1 MVRSFSCHRRFRVN
15 GEAFRQWQPAE
26 SVPESKKVLKRMR
39 ILQLTEAVAD
49 KFLARRSS
57 HDVAAER
64 IAARILADVRRQ
76 GDVALFRWALR
87 LDGLRLTRKSLWIG
101 RAEIKAAKRS
111 VPRELLKAIEH
122 AARNIRRVANEQRPR
137 SWTLAVEPGV
147 RVGQRVEPLASV
159 GCYIPGGRFSLFST
173 LLMTAIP
180 AQVAGVKRIV
190 VACPKP
196 SPALLAAAEV
206 LGVKEIV
213 RMGGAQ
219 AIGAFAYGTKSVP
232 RVDKICG
239 PGNRYVTAAKR
250 IVSND
255 CAIDM
260 PAGPTEVLILATGG
274 SPRYIAAD
282 LLAQAEHDPDAIAL
296 LVTPS
301 SRLAKDV
308 AVEVDRQLQDLPRTN
323 PAWKS
328 LALAGAILVAPSLD
342 AAIRFANRVA
352 PEHLSVPHAH
362 KDLVEKLSGAGSVF
376 LGPWSAQPIGD
387 YASGTN
393 HVLPTS
399 GWARA
404 RGGLSV
410 ADFVKCSSTQEIS
423 RAGLKSLAPVVA
435 AMARAE
441 GLEAHARAVE
451 VRQ

>member
-1 MVRSFSCHRRFRVN
+1 
-15 GEAFRQWQPAE
+15 
-26 SVPESKKVLKRMR
+26 MR
-39 ILQLTEAVAD
+39 ILKLTDAVAA
-49 KFLARRSS
+49 KFLARRSL
-57 HDVAAER
+57 HDAAADR
-64 IAARILADVRRQ
+64 IAARILTDVRKN
-76 GDVALFRWALR
+76 GDAALFRWAER
-87 LDGLRLTRKSLWIG
+87 LDGVRLTRKSLWIS
-101 RAEIKAAKRS
+101 RKEIRDASRNVS
-111 VPRELLKAIEH
+111 RDLVRAIEH
-122 AARNIRRVANEQRPR
+122 AARNIRRVAYEQRPR
-137 SWTLAVEPGV
+137 SWIITVEPGI
-147 RVGQRVEPLASV
+147 RVGQRVTPLETI

-196 SPALLAAAEV
+196 SPALLAAAEI
-206 LGVKEIV
+206 LGVTEIA

-219 AIGAFAYGTKSVP
+219 AIGAFAYGTQSIP

-250 IVSND
+250 IASND

-282 LLAQAEHDPDAIAL
+282 ILAQAEHDPDAVAL

-301 SRLAKDV
+301 LRLANAV
-308 AVEVDRQLQDLPRTN
+308 AAEVEKQLLDLPRAN

-328 LALAGAILVAPSLD
+328 LRLASAILVAPSLD

-352 PEHLSVPHAH
+352 PEHLSIPNANRE
-362 KDLVEKLSGAGSVF
+362 LVETLSEAGSVF

-423 RAGLKSLAPVVA
+423 RAGLKRLAPVVT

>member
-1 MVRSFSCHRRFRVN
+1 
-15 GEAFRQWQPAE
+15 
-26 SVPESKKVLKRMR
+26 MR
-39 ILQLTEAVAD
+39 ILKLTDAVAA
-49 KFLARRSS
+49 KFFARRSS
-57 HDVAAER
+57 HDAAAER
-64 IAARILADVRRQ
+64 IAANILADVRKN
-76 GDVALFRWALR
+76 GDAALFRWGLR
-87 LDGLRLTRKSLWIG
+87 LDGLRLTRKTLWITP
-101 RAEIKAAKRS
+101 AEIRTAS
-111 VPRELLKAIEH
+111 REVQRDLARAIKH
-122 AARNIRRVANEQRPR
+122 AARNIRRVAEAQLPR
-137 SWTLAVEPGV
+137 AWTITVEPGV
-147 RVGQRVEPLASV
+147 RVSQRVTPLETI

-196 SPALLAAAEV
+196 SPALLAAADL
-206 LGVKEIV
+206 LGVTEIA

-219 AIGAFAYGTKSVP
+219 AIGALAFGTPSIP

-260 PAGPTEVLILATGG
+260 PAGPTEVLIVATGG
-274 SPRYIAAD
+274 EPRYIAAD
-282 LLAQAEHDPDAIAL
+282 ILAQAEHDPDAVAL
-296 LVTPS
+296 LVTTS
-301 SRLAKDV
+301 LQLAK
-308 AVEVDRQLQDLPRTN
+308 AIVEEINLQLADLPKTN

-328 LALAGAILVAPSLD
+328 LQAASAILVAPSLE

-352 PEHLSVPHAH
+352 PEHLSIPDAN
-362 KDLVEKLSGAGSVF
+362 KKLVAVLSEAGSVF

-423 RAGLKSLAPVVA
+423 RAGLKRLAPVVT

>member
-1 MVRSFSCHRRFRVN
+1 
-15 GEAFRQWQPAE
+15 
-26 SVPESKKVLKRMR
+26 MR
-39 ILQLTEAVAD
+39 ILKLTDAVAA

-57 HDVAAER
+57 HDAAAER
-64 IAARILADVRRQ
+64 IAARILADVRKN
-76 GDVALFRWALR
+76 GDAALFRWALR
-87 LDGLRLTRKSLWIG
+87 LDGLRLTRKSLWIS
-101 RAEIKAAKRS
+101 RAEIRAASRD
-111 VPRELLKAIEH
+111 VPRDLLRAIEH
-122 AARNIRRVANEQRPR
+122 AARNIRRVAEEQRPR
-137 SWTLAVEPGV
+137 SWTITVEPGV
-147 RVGQRVEPLASV
+147 RVGQRVTPLGTI

-196 SPALLAAAEV
+196 SPALLAAAEI
-206 LGVKEIV
+206 LGVTEIA

-219 AIGAFAYGTKSVP
+219 AIGALAYGTQSIP

-282 LLAQAEHDPDAIAL
+282 LLAQAEHDPDAVAL

-301 SRLAKDV
+301 PRLAKAV
-308 AVEVDRQLQDLPRTN
+308 AAEVEKQLRDLPKTN

-328 LALAGAILVAPSLD
+328 LRLASAILVAPSLD

-352 PEHLSVPHAH
+352 PEHLSIPDAN
-362 KDLVEKLSGAGSVF
+362 KKLVEKLSEAGSVF

-423 RAGLKSLAPVVA
+423 RAGLKRLAPVVT

>member
-1 MVRSFSCHRRFRVN
+1 
-15 GEAFRQWQPAE
+15 
-26 SVPESKKVLKRMR
+26 
-39 ILQLTEAVAD
+39 
-49 KFLARRSS
+49 
-57 HDVAAER
+57 
-64 IAARILADVRRQ
+64 
-76 GDVALFRWALR
+76 
-87 LDGLRLTRKSLWIG
+87 
-101 RAEIKAAKRS
+101 
-111 VPRELLKAIEH
+111 
-122 AARNIRRVANEQRPR
+122 
-137 SWTLAVEPGV
+137 
-147 RVGQRVEPLASV
+147 
-159 GCYIPGGRFSLFST
+159 
-173 LLMTAIP
+173 MTAIP
-180 AQVAGVKRIV
+180 AQVAGVQRIV
-190 VACPKP
+190 VTCPKP
-196 SPALLAAAEV
+196 SPGLLAAASI
-206 LGVKEIV
+206 LGVTEIA
-213 RMGGAQ
+213 RLGGAQ
-219 AIGAFAYGTKSVP
+219 AIGALAYGTASIP

-250 IVSND
+250 VVAND

-274 SPRYIAAD
+274 DPRYIAAD
-282 LLAQAEHDPDAIAL
+282 IIAQAEHDPDAIAL

-301 SRLAKDV
+301 TRLAKAV
-308 AVEVDRQLQDLPRTN
+308 AAEVEKQLRDLPKEN

-328 LALAGAILVAPSLD
+328 LQAASAILVAPSLN

-352 PEHLSVPHAH
+352 PEHLSIPET
-362 KDLVEKLSGAGSVF
+362 KQTLIEKLSEAGSVF

-410 ADFVKCSSTQEIS
+410 LDFVKCSSTQEIS
-423 RAGLKSLAPVVA
+423 RAGLKRLAPVVS

>member
-1 MVRSFSCHRRFRVN
+1 
-15 GEAFRQWQPAE
+15 
-26 SVPESKKVLKRMR
+26 MR
-39 ILQLTEAVAD
+39 ILKLTDAVAAN
-49 KFLARRSS
+49 FLARHSS
-57 HDVAAER
+57 HDKAAER
-64 IAARILADVRRQ
+64 IAVRILADVRRH
-76 GDVALFRWALR
+76 GDLALFRWALR
-87 LDGLRLTRKSLWIG
+87 LDGLRLNRKSLWIT
-101 RAEIKAAKRS
+101 RAEIRAASRN
-111 VPRELLKAIEH
+111 VPRELVRAIEH
-122 AARNIRRVANEQRPR
+122 AARNIRRVAEEQRPR
-137 SWTLAVEPGV
+137 SWTITVEPGV
-147 RVGQRVEPLASV
+147 RVGQRVTPLGTI

-196 SPALLAAAEV
+196 SPALLAAAEI
-206 LGVKEIV
+206 LGVTEIA

-219 AIGAFAYGTKSVP
+219 AIGALAYGTQSIP

-282 LLAQAEHDPDAIAL
+282 ILAQAEHDPDAVAV

-301 SRLAKDV
+301 PRLAKAV
-308 AVEVDRQLQDLPRTN
+308 AAEIEKQLSDLPKTN

-328 LALAGAILVAPSLD
+328 LRLASSILVAPSLD

-352 PEHLSVPHAH
+352 PEHLSVPDAN
-362 KDLVEKLSGAGSVF
+362 KKLIEKLSEAGSVF

-410 ADFVKCSSTQEIS
+410 SDFVKCSSTQEIS
-423 RAGLKSLAPVVA
+423 RVGLKRLAPVVT

>member
-1 MVRSFSCHRRFRVN
+1 
-15 GEAFRQWQPAE
+15 
-26 SVPESKKVLKRMR
+26 MR
-39 ILQLTEAVAD
+39 ILKLTETVAAQ
-49 KFLARRSS
+49 FLARRSS
-57 HDVAAER
+57 HNAAAER
-64 IAARILADVRRQ
+64 IAARILADVRKN
-76 GDVALFRWALR
+76 GDAALFRWALR
-87 LDGLRLTRKSLWIG
+87 LDGLRLTRRSLWISG
-101 RAEIKAAKRS
+101 REIRAARRN
-111 VPRELLKAIEH
+111 VPRDLVRAIDH
-122 AARNIRRVANEQRPR
+122 AARNIRRVAEEQLPR
-137 SWTLAVEPGV
+137 SWTITVEPGV
-147 RVGQRVEPLASV
+147 RVGQRVTPLGTI

-196 SPALLAAAEV
+196 SPALLAAAEI
-206 LGVKEIV
+206 LGVTEIA

-219 AIGAFAYGTKSVP
+219 AIGALAYGTQSIP

-260 PAGPTEVLILATGG
+260 PAGPTEVLILAAGG

-282 LLAQAEHDPDAIAL
+282 ILAQAEHDPDAVAL

-301 SRLAKDV
+301 SRLANAV
-308 AVEVDRQLQDLPRTN
+308 AAEVEKQLRDLPKTN

-328 LALAGAILVAPSLD
+328 LRLASAILIAPSLD
-342 AAIRFANRVA
+342 AAIQFANRVA
-352 PEHLSVPHAH
+352 PEHLSIPSTTRR
-362 KDLVEKLSGAGSVF
+362 LTEQLSEAGSVF
-376 LGPWSAQPIGD
+376 LGPWSAQPVGD
-387 YASGTN
+387 YACGTN

-410 ADFVKCSSTQEIS
+410 VDFVKCSTAQEIS
-423 RAGLKSLAPVVA
+423 RAGLKRLAPVVT

>member
-1 MVRSFSCHRRFRVN
+1 
-15 GEAFRQWQPAE
+15 
-26 SVPESKKVLKRMR
+26 MR
-39 ILQLTEAVAD
+39 ILKLTESVAA

-57 HDVAAER
+57 HDAAAER
-64 IAARILADVRRQ
+64 IAARILADVRKN
-76 GDVALFRWALR
+76 GDAALFRWALR
-87 LDGLRLTRKSLWIG
+87 LDGLRLTRKSLWIS
-101 RAEIKAAKRS
+101 RAEIRDASRS
-111 VPRELLKAIEH
+111 VPSELLQAIAH
-122 AARNIRRVANEQRPR
+122 AARNIRQVAVEQRPR
-137 SWTLAVEPGV
+137 SWSITVEPGV
-147 RVGQRVEPLASV
+147 RIGQRVTPLANI

-196 SPALLAAAEV
+196 SPALLAAAEI
-206 LGVKEIV
+206 LGVTEIA
-213 RMGGAQ
+213 RIGGVQ
-219 AIGAFAYGTKSVP
+219 AIGALAYGTRSIP

-274 SPRYIAAD
+274 SPRFIAAD
-282 LLAQAEHDPDAIAL
+282 ILAQAEHDPDAVAL
-296 LVTPS
+296 LVTPLP
-301 SRLAKDV
+301 RLAKAV
-308 AVEVDRQLQDLPRTN
+308 AVEVEKQLRALPKTN

-328 LALAGAILVAPSLD
+328 LRLASAILVANSLD
-342 AAIRFANRVA
+342 SAIQFANRVA
-352 PEHLSVPHAH
+352 PEHLSIPDANR
-362 KDLVEKLSGAGSVF
+362 KLVEKLSEAGSVF
-376 LGPWSAQPIGD
+376 LGPWSAQPAGD

-423 RAGLKSLAPVVA
+423 RAGLKRLAPVVT

>member
-1 MVRSFSCHRRFRVN
+1 
-15 GEAFRQWQPAE
+15 
-26 SVPESKKVLKRMR
+26 MR
-39 ILQLTEAVAD
+39 ILKLTDAVAE
-49 KFLARRSS
+49 KFLARRSL
-57 HDVAAER
+57 HDAAAER
-64 IAARILADVRRQ
+64 VAARILADVRKN
-76 GDVALFRWALR
+76 GDAALFRWALR
-87 LDGLRLTRKSLWIG
+87 LDGLRLTRKSLWIS
-101 RAEIKAAKRS
+101 RAEIRAASRN
-111 VPRELLKAIEH
+111 VPRDLLRAIEH
-122 AARNIRRVANEQRPR
+122 AARNIRLVAEEQLPR
-137 SWTLAVEPGV
+137 SWTITVEPGV
-147 RVGQRVEPLASV
+147 RVGQRVAPLGTI

-196 SPALLAAAEV
+196 SPALLAAAEI
-206 LGVKEIV
+206 LGVTEIA

-219 AIGAFAYGTKSVP
+219 AIGALAYGTQSIP

-239 PGNRYVTAAKR
+239 PGNRYVTASKR

-282 LLAQAEHDPDAIAL
+282 FLAQAEHAPAAVAL
-296 LVTPS
+296 LVPPS
-301 SRLAKDV
+301 SRLAKAV
-308 AVEVDRQLQDLPRTN
+308 AAAVAIQLHDLPRTN

-328 LALAGAILVAPSLD
+328 LRLASAILVAPSLD

-352 PEHLSVPHAH
+352 PEHLSIP
-362 KDLVEKLSGAGSVF
+362 DTNRTLVEKLSEAGSVF

-423 RAGLKSLAPVVA
+423 RGGLKRLAPVVA

>member
-1 MVRSFSCHRRFRVN
+1 M
-15 GEAFRQWQPAE
+15 
-26 SVPESKKVLKRMR
+26 
-39 ILQLTEAVAD
+39 
-49 KFLARRSS
+49 
-57 HDVAAER
+57 
-64 IAARILADVRRQ
+64 
-76 GDVALFRWALR
+76 
-87 LDGLRLTRKSLWIG
+87 
-101 RAEIKAAKRS
+101 
-111 VPRELLKAIEH
+111 
-122 AARNIRRVANEQRPR
+122 
-137 SWTLAVEPGV
+137 VEPGV
-147 RVGQRVEPLASV
+147 LVGQRVTPIDKI

-180 AQVAGVKRIV
+180 AQVAGVKRII

-196 SPALLAAAEV
+196 SSALLVAAEI
-206 LGVKEIV
+206 LGVTEIA
-213 RMGGAQ
+213 RIGGAQ
-219 AIGAFAYGTKSVP
+219 AIGGFAYGTQSIP

-274 SPRYIAAD
+274 SPSYIAAD
-282 LLAQAEHDPDAIAL
+282 FLAQAEHDPDAVAV

-301 SRLAKDV
+301 SGLANAV
-308 AVEVDRQLQDLPRTN
+308 AAEVEKQLRKLPETN

-328 LALAGAILVAPSLD
+328 LRLACAILIAPSLD
-342 AAIRFANRVA
+342 AAIQFANRVA
-352 PEHLSVPHAH
+352 PEHLSLPQANKTHI
-362 KDLVEKLSGAGSVF
+362 EKLSEAGSVF

-399 GWARA
+399 GWAHS

-410 ADFVKCSSTQEIS
+410 ADFVKCTSTQEIS
-423 RAGLKSLAPVVA
+423 RAGLKRLAPVVT

>member
-1 MVRSFSCHRRFRVN
+1 
-15 GEAFRQWQPAE
+15 
-26 SVPESKKVLKRMR
+26 MR
-39 ILQLTEAVAD
+39 ILKLTEAVAD
-49 KFLARRSS
+49 KFLKRRSS
-57 HDVAAER
+57 HDANANK
-64 IAARILADVRRQ
+64 IAANILADVREN
-76 GDVALFRWALR
+76 GDAALFRWALR
-87 LDGLRLTRKSLWIG
+87 LDGLRLTPKSLWIT
-101 RAEIKAAKRS
+101 RAEIRAARRDVS
-111 VPRELLKAIEH
+111 RDLLRAIEH
-122 AARNIRRVANEQRPR
+122 AARNIRRVAGEQRPR
-137 SWTLAVEPGV
+137 SWTITVEPGV
-147 RVGQRVEPLASV
+147 RVGQRVTPLGTI

-180 AQVAGVKRIV
+180 AQVAGVSRIV

-196 SPALLAAAEV
+196 SPALFAAAEI
-206 LGVKEIV
+206 LGITEIA

-219 AIGAFAYGTKSVP
+219 AIGAFAYGTQSIP

-250 IVSND
+250 LVSND

-282 LLAQAEHDPDAIAL
+282 FLAQAEHDPDAIAL

-301 SRLAKDV
+301 SRLANAV
-308 AVEVDRQLQDLPRTN
+308 AAEVQKQLHDLPKTN

-328 LALAGAILVAPSLD
+328 LQQASAILLAPSLD

-352 PEHLSVPHAH
+352 PEHLSIPEANET
-362 KDLVEKLSGAGSVF
+362 LVAKLSESGSAF

-423 RAGLKSLAPVVA
+423 RAGLKRLAPIVS

>member
-1 MVRSFSCHRRFRVN
+1 
-15 GEAFRQWQPAE
+15 
-26 SVPESKKVLKRMR
+26 MR
-39 ILQLTEAVAD
+39 ILKLSDSVAK
-49 KFLARRSS
+49 KFFSRRSS
-57 HDVAAER
+57 HDAAADG
-64 IAARILADVRRQ
+64 IASEILGDVRRN
-76 GDVALFRWALR
+76 GDAALFRWAKR
-87 LDGLRLTRKSLWIG
+87 LDGFSLQPRNLWIG
-101 RAEIKAAKRS
+101 RAEMRAARRN
-111 VPRELLKAIEH
+111 VPRDLLQAIEH
-122 AARNIRRVANEQRPR
+122 AERNIRRVAEQQRPR
-137 SWTLAVEPGV
+137 SWSITVEPGV
-147 RVGQRVEPLASV
+147 RVGQRVTPLQTI
-159 GCYIPGGRFSLFST
+159 GCYVPGGRFSLFST

-196 SPALLAAAEV
+196 SPALLVAAEI
-206 LGVKEIV
+206 LGVTEIA
-213 RMGGAQ
+213 RLGGAQ

-260 PAGPTEVLILATGG
+260 PAGPTEVLIVATGG
-274 SPRYIAAD
+274 EPRFIAAD
-282 LLAQAEHDPDAIAL
+282 LLAQAEHDPDAVAL
-296 LVTPS
+296 VVTTS
-301 SRLAKDV
+301 ATLARAV
-308 AVEVDRQLQDLPRTN
+308 AAEVERQLAALPKTN
-323 PAWKS
+323 PAWRSLKS
-328 LALAGAILVAPSLD
+328 ASAILVAPSV
-342 AAIRFANRVA
+342 ASAVRFANQMA
-352 PEHLSVPHAH
+352 PEHLSVPNSNR
-362 KDLVEKLSGAGSVF
+362 DLIEKLAAAGSVF
-376 LGPWSAQPIGD
+376 IGPWSAQPIGD

-410 ADFVKCSSTQEIS
+410 SDFVKCSSTQEIS
-423 RAGLKSLAPVVA
+423 RSGMKRLAPVVI

>member
-1 MVRSFSCHRRFRVN
+1 MR
-15 GEAFRQWQPAE
+15 
-26 SVPESKKVLKRMR
+26 VLK
-39 ILQLTEAVAD
+39 LTDAVEK
-49 KFLARRSS
+49 KFFARRSM
-57 HDVAAER
+57 HDAAAER
-64 IAARILADVRRQ
+64 IAARILADVRKG
-76 GDVALFRWALR
+76 GDAALFRWVQR
-87 LDGLRLTRKSLWIG
+87 LDGLRLTRTSLWIG
-101 RAEIKAAKRS
+101 PAEMRAARRN
-111 VPRELLKAIEH
+111 VPRELVRAIEH
-122 AARNIRRVANEQRPR
+122 AARNIRRVAEEQLPR
-137 SWTLAVEPGV
+137 SWTITVEPGV
-147 RVGQRVEPLASV
+147 RVGQRVTPLGTI

-180 AQVAGVKRIV
+180 AQVAEVKRIV

-196 SPALLAAAEV
+196 SPALLVAAEI
-206 LGVKEIV
+206 LGVTEIA
-213 RMGGAQ
+213 RIGGAQ
-219 AIGAFAYGTKSVP
+219 AIGAFAYGTQSIP

-250 IVSND
+250 LVSND

-274 SPRYIAAD
+274 EPRFIAAD
-282 LLAQAEHDPDAIAL
+282 FLAQAEHDPDAVAL

-301 SRLAKDV
+301 QKLANAV
-308 AVEVDRQLQDLPRTN
+308 AAEIETQLRDFPQTN

-328 LALAGAILVAPSLD
+328 LQLSSAILVSPSLD
-342 AAIRFANRVA
+342 AAVRFANRVA
-352 PEHLSVPHAH
+352 PEHLSIPNTTEQ
-362 KDLVEKLSGAGSVF
+362 LVKRLSEAGSVF

-410 ADFVKCSSTQEIS
+410 LDFVKCSSTQEIS
-423 RAGLKSLAPVVA
+423 RAGLKRLAPVVST
-435 AMARAE
+435 MARAE

-451 VRQ
+451 VRR

>member
-1 MVRSFSCHRRFRVN
+1 
-15 GEAFRQWQPAE
+15 
-26 SVPESKKVLKRMR
+26 MR
-39 ILQLTEAVAD
+39 IIKLTDAVAAR
-49 KFLARRSS
+49 FLARRSS
-57 HDVAAER
+57 HDAAADG
-64 IAARILADVRRQ
+64 IAARILADVRKN

-87 LDGLRLTRKSLWIG
+87 LDGLHLSPKSVWISPPEI
-101 RAEIKAAKRS
+101 RAASRNA
-111 VPRELLKAIEH
+111 PRELLQAIEH
-122 AARNIRRVANEQRPR
+122 AARNIRSVAKKQRPR
-137 SWTLAVEPGV
+137 SWVITVEQGV
-147 RVGQRVEPLASV
+147 RVGQRVEPLGTV

-196 SPALLAAAEV
+196 SPALLAAAEI
-206 LGVKEIV
+206 LGITEIARV
-213 RMGGAQ
+213 GGAQ
-219 AIGAFAYGTKSVP
+219 AIGAFAYGTQAIPK
-232 RVDKICG
+232 VDKICG

-282 LLAQAEHDPDAIAL
+282 ILAQAEHAPDAIAL

-301 SRLAKDV
+301 PRLAKAV
-308 AVEVDRQLQDLPRTN
+308 AAEVEKQLRDLPKTN

-328 LALAGAILVAPSLD
+328 LQLASAILMAPSLD

-352 PEHLSVPHAH
+352 PEHLSIPDAN
-362 KDLVEKLSGAGSVF
+362 KKLVEKLSEAGSVF

-410 ADFVKCSSTQEIS
+410 GDFVKCSSTQEIS
-423 RAGLKSLAPVVA
+423 RAGLRRLAPVVT

-451 VRQ
+451 VRR

>member
-1 MVRSFSCHRRFRVN
+1 
-15 GEAFRQWQPAE
+15 
-26 SVPESKKVLKRMR
+26 MR
-39 ILQLTEAVAD
+39 ILKLTDAVAAR
-49 KFLARRSS
+49 FFARRSS
-57 HDVAAER
+57 HDADAER
-64 IAARILADVRRQ
+64 IAARILADVRKN
-76 GDVALFRWALR
+76 GDAALFRWALR
-87 LDGLRLTRKSLWIG
+87 LDGLQLTRKSLWIT
-101 RAEIKAAKRS
+101 RAEIRAASRS
-111 VPRELLKAIEH
+111 VSRDLIRAIEH
-122 AARNIRRVANEQRPR
+122 AARNIRRVADEQRPL
-137 SWTLAVEPGV
+137 SWTIAVEPGV
-147 RVGQRVEPLASV
+147 RVGQRVTPLGTI

-196 SPALLAAAEV
+196 SPALLAAADI
-206 LGVKEIV
+206 LGVTELV
-213 RMGGAQ
+213 RIGGAQ
-219 AIGAFAYGTKSVP
+219 AIGALAYGTQSIP
-232 RVDKICG
+232 RVAKICG

-282 LLAQAEHDPDAIAL
+282 FLAQAEHDPDAVAL

-301 SRLAKDV
+301 PRLAKAV
-308 AVEVDRQLQDLPRTN
+308 AAEVEKQLRDLSKTN

-328 LALAGAILVAPSLD
+328 VQIASAILVAPSLD
-342 AAIRFANRVA
+342 AAVRFANRVA
-352 PEHLSVPHAH
+352 PEHLSVPDANN
-362 KDLVEKLSGAGSVF
+362 KLVRKLSEAGSVF

-399 GWARA
+399 GWARV

-423 RAGLKSLAPVVA
+423 RAGLKRLAPVVT

-451 VRQ
+451 VRL

>member
-1 MVRSFSCHRRFRVN
+1 
-15 GEAFRQWQPAE
+15 
-26 SVPESKKVLKRMR
+26 MR
-39 ILQLTEAVAD
+39 ILKLTDAVAA

-57 HDVAAER
+57 HDTTAEQVAS
-64 IAARILADVRRQ
+64 RILGDVRRN
-76 GDVALFRWALR
+76 GDAALFRWARR
-87 LDGLRLTRKSLWIG
+87 LDGLRLTRGTIWIS
-101 RAEIKAAKRS
+101 RAELRAARRDVS
-111 VPRELLKAIEH
+111 HDFLRAIEH
-122 AARNIRRVANEQRPR
+122 AARNVRRVAEQQRPR
-137 SWTLAVEPGV
+137 SWTITVEPGV
-147 RVGQRVEPLASV
+147 RVGQRVTPLGTI

-180 AQVAGVKRIV
+180 AQVAGVGRIV

-196 SPALLAAAEV
+196 SAALLAAAEI
-206 LGVKEIV
+206 LGVREIARV
-213 RMGGAQ
+213 GGAQ
-219 AIGAFAYGTKSVP
+219 AIGAFAYGTGSIP

-250 IVSND
+250 IASND

-274 SPRYIAAD
+274 KPEFIAAD
-282 LLAQAEHDPDAIAL
+282 LLAQAEHDPDAVAL
-296 LVTPS
+296 LVTTS
-301 SRLAKDV
+301 ERLARDV
-308 AVEVDRQLQDLPRTN
+308 AAEVVRQLRELPKTN

-328 LALAGAILVAPSLD
+328 LQAASAILVAPSLG

-352 PEHLSVPHAH
+352 PEHLSVPRTSRV
-362 KDLVEKLSGAGSVF
+362 LEEKLSEAGSVF

-410 ADFVKCSSTQEIS
+410 SDFVKCSSTQQIS
-423 RAGLKSLAPVVA
+423 HAGLRSLSPVVS

-451 VRQ
+451 VRR

>member
-1 MVRSFSCHRRFRVN
+1 
-15 GEAFRQWQPAE
+15 
-26 SVPESKKVLKRMR
+26 MR
-39 ILQLTEAVAD
+39 IFKLTEAVAA

-57 HDVAAER
+57 HDAAAER
-64 IAARILADVRRQ
+64 IAARILADVRKN
-76 GDVALFRWALR
+76 GDAALFRWALR
-87 LDGLRLTRKSLWIG
+87 LDGLRLTRKSLWIS
-101 RAEIKAAKRS
+101 RAEIRAARRN
-111 VPRELLKAIEH
+111 VPRDLVRAIEH
-122 AARNIRRVANEQRPR
+122 AARNIRRVAEEQRPH
-137 SWTLAVEPGV
+137 SWTITVEPGV
-147 RVGQRVEPLASV
+147 RVGQRVTPLGTI

-196 SPALLAAAEV
+196 SPALLAAAEI
-206 LGVKEIV
+206 LGVTEIA

-219 AIGAFAYGTKSVP
+219 AIGALAYGTQSIP

-282 LLAQAEHDPDAIAL
+282 FLAQAEHDPDAIAL

-301 SRLAKDV
+301 PRLAKAV
-308 AVEVDRQLQDLPRTN
+308 AAEIEKQLRDLPKTN

-328 LALAGAILVAPSLD
+328 LRLASAILVAPSLG
-342 AAIRFANRVA
+342 AAIQFANRVA
-352 PEHLSVPHAH
+352 PEHLSIPDAN
-362 KDLVEKLSGAGSVF
+362 KKLVEKLSEAGSVF

-410 ADFVKCSSTQEIS
+410 SDFVKCSSTQEIS
-423 RAGLKSLAPVVA
+423 RVGLKRLAPVVT

>member
-1 MVRSFSCHRRFRVN
+1 
-15 GEAFRQWQPAE
+15 
-26 SVPESKKVLKRMR
+26 MR
-39 ILQLTEAVAD
+39 ILKLTDAVAA
-49 KFLARRSS
+49 KFFARRGS
-57 HDVAAER
+57 HDAAVER
-64 IAARILADVRRQ
+64 VAARILADVRKN
-76 GDVALFRWALR
+76 GDAALFRWALR
-87 LDGLRLTRKSLWIG
+87 LDGLRLTRKSLWIS
-101 RAEIKAAKRS
+101 RAEIRAASRD
-111 VPRELLKAIEH
+111 VPRDLVRAIER
-122 AARNIRRVANEQRPR
+122 AARNIRRVADQQRPR
-137 SWTLAVEPGV
+137 SWTITVEPGV
-147 RVGQRVEPLASV
+147 RVGQRVTPLGIV

-196 SPALLAAAEV
+196 SPALLAAAEI
-206 LGVKEIV
+206 LGIAEIA

-219 AIGAFAYGTKSVP
+219 AIGAFAYGMQSVP

-282 LLAQAEHDPDAIAL
+282 FLAQAEHDPDAVAL

-301 SRLAKDV
+301 TRLAKAV
-308 AVEVDRQLQDLPRTN
+308 AAEIEKQLRDLPKTN

-328 LALAGAILVAPSLD
+328 LRLTSAVLVAPSLE

-352 PEHLSVPHAH
+352 PEHLSIPAPN
-362 KDLVEKLSGAGSVF
+362 KRLVEKLSEAGSVF

-410 ADFVKCSSTQEIS
+410 SDFVKCSSTQEIS
-423 RAGLKSLAPVVA
+423 RAGLKRLAPVVS

>member
-1 MVRSFSCHRRFRVN
+1 LN
-15 GEAFRQWQPAE
+15 
-26 SVPESKKVLKRMR
+26 RMR
-39 ILQLTEAVAD
+39 ILKLTDAVAA

-57 HDVAAER
+57 HDAAAER
-64 IAARILADVRRQ
+64 VAARILADVRKN
-76 GDVALFRWALR
+76 GDAALFRWALR
-87 LDGLRLTRKSLWIG
+87 LDGLRLTRKSLWIS
-101 RAEIKAAKRS
+101 RAEIRAARRN
-111 VPRELLKAIEH
+111 VPRDLVRAIER
-122 AARNIRRVANEQRPR
+122 AARNIRRVADEQLPR
-137 SWTLAVEPGV
+137 SWTITVEPGV
-147 RVGQRVEPLASV
+147 RVGQRVTPLGTI

-196 SPALLAAAEV
+196 SPALLSAAEI
-206 LGVKEIV
+206 LGVTEIA

-219 AIGAFAYGTKSVP
+219 AIGALAYGTQSIP

-260 PAGPTEVLILATGG
+260 PAGPTEVLILATSG
-274 SPRYIAAD
+274 SPQYIAAD
-282 LLAQAEHDPDAIAL
+282 FLAQAEHDPDAVAL

-301 SRLAKDV
+301 QRLAKAV
-308 AVEVDRQLQDLPRTN
+308 AAEVDKQLRDLPKAN

-328 LALAGAILVAPSLD
+328 LRLASAILVAPSLD

-352 PEHLSVPHAH
+352 PEHLSIPNAN
-362 KDLVEKLSGAGSVF
+362 KKLVEQLSEAGSVF

-410 ADFVKCSSTQEIS
+410 SDFVKCSSTQEIS
-423 RAGLKSLAPVVA
+423 RVGLKRLAPVVT

>member
-1 MVRSFSCHRRFRVN
+1 
-15 GEAFRQWQPAE
+15 
-26 SVPESKKVLKRMR
+26 MR
-39 ILQLTEAVAD
+39 ILKLTDAVAA

-57 HDVAAER
+57 HDAAAER
-64 IAARILADVRRQ
+64 IAARILADVRKN
-76 GDVALFRWALR
+76 GDPALFRWALR
-87 LDGLRLTRKSLWIG
+87 LDGLRLTRKSLWIT
-101 RAEIKAAKRS
+101 RAEIRAASRN
-111 VPRELLKAIEH
+111 VPRDLVRAIEH
-122 AARNIRRVANEQRPR
+122 AARNIRRVAEEQRPR
-137 SWTLAVEPGV
+137 SWTITVEPGV
-147 RVGQRVEPLASV
+147 RVGQRVTPLGTI

-196 SPALLAAAEV
+196 SPALLAAAEI
-206 LGVKEIV
+206 LGVTEIA

-219 AIGAFAYGTKSVP
+219 AIGALAYGTHSIP

-282 LLAQAEHDPDAIAL
+282 ILAQAEHDPDAVAL

-301 SRLAKDV
+301 PRLANAV
-308 AVEVDRQLQDLPRTN
+308 AAEVEKQLRNLPKTN

-328 LALAGAILVAPSLD
+328 LRLASAILVAPSLD
-342 AAIRFANRVA
+342 AAIQFANRVA
-352 PEHLSVPHAH
+352 PEHLSIPDANE
-362 KDLVEKLSGAGSVF
+362 KLVEKLSEAGSVF

-410 ADFVKCSSTQEIS
+410 SDFVKCSSTQEIS
-423 RAGLKSLAPVVA
+423 RVGLKRLAPVVT

>member
-1 MVRSFSCHRRFRVN
+1 
-15 GEAFRQWQPAE
+15 
-26 SVPESKKVLKRMR
+26 MR
-39 ILQLTEAVAD
+39 IVKLTDAVAD
-49 KFLARRSS
+49 KFLKRRSS
-57 HDVAAER
+57 HDSDADK
-64 IAARILADVRRQ
+64 IAANILSDVRKN
-76 GDVALFRWALR
+76 GDAALFRWASR
-87 LDGLRLTRKSLWIG
+87 LDGHRLTRKSLWIT
-101 RAEIKAAKRS
+101 RAEIRAARRD
-111 VPRELLKAIEH
+111 VAHDLLRAIER
-122 AARNIRRVANEQRPR
+122 AARNIRRVAIEQRPR
-137 SWTLAVEPGV
+137 SWTITIEPGV
-147 RVGQRVEPLASV
+147 RVGQRVTPLGTI

-180 AQVAGVKRIV
+180 AQVAGVTRIV

-196 SPALLAAAEV
+196 SAALFAAAEI
-206 LGVKEIV
+206 LGITEIA

-219 AIGAFAYGTKSVP
+219 AIGAFAYGTQSIP

-282 LLAQAEHDPDAIAL
+282 FLAQAEHDPDAIAL

-301 SRLAKDV
+301 SRLANAV
-308 AVEVDRQLQDLPRTN
+308 AAEVEKQLRDLPKTN

-328 LALAGAILVAPSLD
+328 LRRASAILLAHSLD

-352 PEHLSVPHAH
+352 PEHLSLPDANG
-362 KDLVEKLSGAGSVF
+362 KLVARLSESGSVF

-423 RAGLKSLAPVVA
+423 RAGLKSLAPVVS

>member
-1 MVRSFSCHRRFRVN
+1 MSANS
-15 GEAFRQWQPAE
+15 
-26 SVPESKKVLKRMR
+26 MR
-39 ILQLTEAVAD
+39 ILKLTQEIATN
-49 KFLARRSS
+49 FFSRRSS

-64 IAARILADVRRQ
+64 IASKILGDVRRQ
-76 GDVALFRWALR
+76 GDAALFRWAKK
-87 LDGLRLTRKSLWIG
+87 LDGLKLNRGNLWID
-101 RAEIKAAKRS
+101 RAELRS
-111 VPRELLKAIEH
+111 ARRNVARDLLRAIEH
-122 AARNIRRVANEQRPR
+122 AERNIRRVAMQQRPR
-137 SWTLAVEPGV
+137 SWTIIVEPGV
-147 RVGQRVEPLASV
+147 RVGQRVTPLETI
-159 GCYIPGGRFSLFST
+159 GCYVPGGRFSLFST

-196 SPALLAAAEV
+196 SPALLVAAEI
-206 LGVKEIV
+206 LGVTEIA
-213 RMGGAQ
+213 RIGGAQ

-274 SPRYIAAD
+274 DPRFIAAD
-282 LLAQAEHDPDAIAL
+282 LLAQAEHDPDAVAI
-296 LVTPS
+296 LVTS
-301 SRLAKDV
+301 SMNLAR
-308 AVEVDRQLQDLPRTN
+308 AVSAEVDRQLADLPKTN
-323 PAWKS
+323 PAWQSLKS
-328 LALAGAILVAPSLD
+328 ASAILVASSVT
-342 AAIRFANRVA
+342 AAIRFANQMA
-352 PEHLSVPHAH
+352 PEHLSVPNANA
-362 KDLVEKLSGAGSVF
+362 DLIEKLSEAGSVF
-376 LGPWSAQPIGD
+376 VGPWSAQPIGD

-410 ADFVKCSSTQEIS
+410 SDFVKCSSTQEIS
-423 RAGLKSLAPVVA
+423 RAGIKRLAPVVS

>member
-1 MVRSFSCHRRFRVN
+1 
-15 GEAFRQWQPAE
+15 
-26 SVPESKKVLKRMR
+26 MR
-39 ILQLTEAVAD
+39 ILKLTDAVAD

-57 HDVAAER
+57 HDAAADR
-64 IAARILADVRRQ
+64 IAARILADVRKN
-76 GDVALFRWALR
+76 GDAALFRWISR
-87 LDGLRLTRKSLWIG
+87 LDGLSLTQKSLWISRTEI
-101 RAEIKAAKRS
+101 RAAIRN
-111 VPRELLKAIEH
+111 VPRDLLRAIEH
-122 AARNIRRVANEQRPR
+122 AARNIRQVAEKQRPR
-137 SWTLAVEPGV
+137 SWTITVEPGV
-147 RVGQRVEPLASV
+147 RVGQRVTPLGTI

-180 AQVAGVKRIV
+180 AQVAGVKRIL

-196 SPALLAAAEV
+196 SPALLAAADF
-206 LGVKEIV
+206 LGVTEIA

-219 AIGAFAYGTKSVP
+219 AIGALAYGTKSIP

-250 IVSND
+250 SVSND
-255 CAIDM
+255 VAIDM
-260 PAGPTEVLILATGG
+260 PAGPTEVLIVATGG
-274 SPRYIAAD
+274 EPRFIAAD
-282 LLAQAEHDPDAIAL
+282 ILAQAEHDPDAVAL

-301 SRLAKDV
+301 VQLARAVV
-308 AVEVDRQLQDLPRTN
+308 AEVDKQLKELPQEN

-328 LALAGAILVAPSLD
+328 LVAASAILLASSLD

-352 PEHLSVPHAH
+352 PEHLSIPNANEE
-362 KDLVEKLSGAGSVF
+362 LVEKLSEAGSVF

-410 ADFVKCSSTQEIS
+410 LDFVKCSSTQEIS
-423 RAGLKSLAPVVA
+423 RAGLKRLAPVVT